1 MKTCSKCGE
10 SFWEGDEEYS
20 PATDLGEMFLDHTGD
35 DDAGDVCPKCK
46 EELGIINLL
55 GLGE

>member
-1 MKTCSKCGE
+1 MTTCNKCGE
-10 SFWEGDEEYS
+10 SFREGDEEQN
-20 PATDLGEMFLDHTGD
+20 PATGLGEMFLEQMEDVDTD
-35 DDAGDVCPKCK
+35 DVCPKCK